1 MYHSRRTFLATTLAT
16 AGLAAVAHATAH
28 AGMLQPEA
36 KPAPT
41 SGGGKKLRI
50 LILGGTGF
58 LGPACSESAL
68 SRGHTVTL
76 FNRGRTEAR
85 RKEAGR
91 PSNVPD
97 GTEVIFGNRDPKKT
111 ADDWKNEPN
120 QNPNGEALDP
130 KSPLGLS
137 QLAEKIKE
145 GVKWDAVIDTSAY
158 FPRIAKASAELLAPA
173 IGQYIFI
180 STLSVYAKNDVADK
194 DESDGLAVL
203 SSPDTENFDAPQNYG
218 GGKAACEAAAEAA
231 MPGRVT
237 SMRAGFI
244 VGARDSSRRFLYW
257 PVRASKGGEMIVPG
271 SETDPIQIIDVRD
284 LADFVVHC
292 AEHKIMGVFNTT
304 GPANTLTMRNFVD
317 GCIAGT
323 GSKSSAVFIP
333 ADFLEAQGVNTG
345 TFPLW
350 IPPSGDAAGF
360 HQRNIKKAL
369 AAGITFR
376 PIADTAKAS
385 IDWYNGIEEKLQAG
399 LTRQMDPAKEA
410 EVIKAFRDK
419 QG

>member
-1 MYHSRRTFLATTLAT
+1 MNHSRRTFLATTLAT
-16 AGLAAVAHATAH
+16 AGLAAVAHAT
-28 AGMLQPEA
+28 MIQPEA
-36 KPAPT
+36 KPAPGA
-41 SGGGKKLRI
+41 GGSSKKLRI

-111 ADDWKNEPN
+111 ADDWKNDPK
-120 QNPNGEALDP
+120 QNPKNEPLDP

-137 QLAEKIKE
+137 QLEEKIKA
-145 GVKWDAVIDTSAY
+145 GTKWDAVIDTSAY
-158 FPRIAKASAELLAPA
+158 FPRIARASAELLSPA

-180 STLSVYAKNDVADK
+180 STLSVYAKNNVADK
-194 DESDGLAVL
+194 DESDGLATL
-203 SSPDTENFDAPQNYG
+203 SSPDTEEFGAQFENYG
-218 GGKAACEAAAEAA
+218 AGKAACEAAAEAA

-244 VGARDSSRRFLYW
+244 VGARDSSARFLYW

-292 AEHKIMGVFNTT
+292 AEHKIMGIFNAT
-304 GPANTLTMRNFVD
+304 GPASTLTMKSFVD

-323 GSKSSAVFIP
+323 GSKSSPVFIP
-333 ADFLEAQGVNTG
+333 ADFLEEQKVNPG

-350 IPPSGDAAGF
+350 IPPAGEAAGF

-369 AAGITFR
+369 AAGIKFR
-376 PIADTAKAS
+376 PVSETARAAME
-385 IDWYNGIEEKLQAG
+385 WYNGVEEKLQAG

-419 QG
+419 KG

>member
-1 MYHSRRTFLATTLAT
+1 MSHSRRVFLTSTLAT
-16 AGLAAVAHATAH
+16 VGLAAVARAT
-28 AGMLQPEA
+28 MLQPQ
-36 KPAPT
+36 PAPASKT
-41 SGGGKKLRI
+41 TESSGKKLKI

-97 GTEVIFGNRDPKKT
+97 GTEVIIGNRDPKKT
-111 ADDWKNEPN
+111 ADDWKNDPK
-120 QNPNGEALDP
+120 QNPKGEALDP
-130 KSPLGLS
+130 KSPMGMS
-137 QLAEKIKE
+137 QLAEKIKA
-145 GVKWDAVIDTSAY
+145 GTKWDAVIDTSGY
-158 FPRIAKASAELLAPA
+158 FPRMAKASAELLGPA
-173 IGQYIFI
+173 VGQYIFI

-194 DESDGLAVL
+194 DESDTLATL
-203 SSPDTENFDAPQNYG
+203 SSPETEDFGKQFENYG
-218 GGKAACEAAAEAA
+218 AGKAACEAAAEAA

-244 VGARDSSRRFLYW
+244 VGPRDNSQRFMYW

-271 SETDPIQIIDVRD
+271 DESDPIQIIDVRD

-292 AEHKIMGVFNTT
+292 AEHKIMGIFNAT
-304 GPANTLTMRNFVD
+304 GPASTLTMKKFVE

-323 GSKSSAVFIP
+323 GSKSSAVFLP
-333 ADFLEAQGVNTG
+333 ADFLEAQKVDTG

-350 IPPSGDAAGF
+350 IPPAGEAAGF

-369 AAGITFR
+369 AAGLKFR
-376 PIADTAKAS
+376 PMSETARATLE
-385 IDWYNGIEEKLQAG
+385 WYNGVAENLQSG
-399 LTRQMDPAKEA
+399 LSRQMDPAREA
-410 EVIKAFRDK
+410 EVIKAFREK
-419 QG
+419 KG